1 MDGGVGL
8 GVRGCILSMAYLFI
22 YKIFKTNNI
31 FLYIYVYLA
40 VPGLSFSLQDFLVVA
55 CGIFSCSMWDLVA

>member
-22 YKIFKTNNI
+22 YKILKRNNI
-31 FLYIYVYLA
+31 FLYYLFIWLCQ
-40 VPGLSFSLQDFLVVA
+40 VLVLA
-55 CGIFSCSMWDLVA
+55 CRIF